1 MLRSNLTNSQ
11 AMAWT
16 DKEFKA
22 FDLRREISRKLA
34 EDKDFFNGNGPKQR
48 KFFSLHHFS
57 VEEGRRVVEKVL

>member
-1 MLRSNLTNSQ
+1 
-11 AMAWT
+11 MAWT